1 MGCMYPNSIRTESIE
16 SMECPECR
24 FQCSNIDEEEK
35 EVSKGI
41 LQLTDKDLIYFRP
54 GGFPT
59 RWPLNCI
66 RRYGYNDE
74 KNIFVFFA
82 GRLCPTGEAIFAFRL
97 KLADLVKLRE
107 NIERY
112 SPNESR
118 TENQCE
124 VQPVN
129 VDHHNNSIKDPK
141 PLSSYALIDF
151 NTSKALIELIQA
163 HAANRT
169 R

>member
-16 SMECPECR
+16 SMDCPECR

-66 RRYGYNDE
+66 RQYGYDDE
-74 KNIFVFFA
+74 RNIFVFFA
-82 GRLCPTGEAIFAFRL
+82 GRRCPTGEAIFAFRL

-112 SPNESR
+112 SSNETR
-118 TENQCE
+118 NENQYE
-124 VQPVN
+124 DQPMNVN
-129 VDHHNNSIKDPK
+129 HANSIEDPK
-141 PLSSYALIDF
+141 PLSSYTSIDF
-151 NTSKALIELIQA
+151 NTSKALTELIYA
-163 HAANRT
+163 HSSNRA